1 MARERKHPR
10 RTRRRGR
17 FRFFYKLISLVAV
30 VAAIVTACVIFFRV
44 NEVKVEGNSHY
55 TAQEIIDASEIE
67 MGDNLVTLWTWQI
80 NQLVGS
86 KLPYVQRVVV
96 GHTFPDKVTLQVVE
110 RTVAATVEGN
120 GRQWLMA
127 SDGYL
132 LETTNQNQGIA
143 IVGLE
148 VVDPQAGQP
157 MQVSEADRS
166 KGEAIVPLMEALD
179 QAGKLSQCTQFDCSA
194 ASSILVSY
202 GIHQLRF
209 PLHGDYAQMLNLFQ
223 AALDSGQ
230 VPNEPRVFDF
240 TILDNRVFMQIPS
253 SLTSRSPAR
262 TRRPHLRMLRP
273 PSLRTR
279 SPRLPQSPQ
288 PRPPRSPLPLQKRET
303 HESPSRPCVRGG
315 GFFRFIGWNCQ
326 KDATKFCKKTCIS
339 LLTP

>member
-96 GHTFPDKVTLQVVE
+96 DHTFPDKVTLRVVE

-157 MQVSEADRS
+157 MQVSEADQS

-230 VPNEPRVFDF
+230 VPDQSRVFDF
-240 TILDNRVFMQIPS
+240 TIMDNRVFMQDPKQSAQPEPS
-253 SLTSRSPAR
+253 ASPDPDATTSDAPDPGAS
-262 TRRPHLRMLRP
+262 
-273 PSLRTR
+273 
-279 SPRLPQSPQ
+279 QSPD
-288 PRPPRSPLPLQKRET
+288 PEPSASTEPAASASPE
-303 HESPSRPCVRGG
+303 PSANPE
-315 GFFRFIGWNCQ
+315 
-326 KDATKFCKKTCIS
+326 A
-339 LLTP
+339 

>member
-157 MQVSEADRS
+157 MQVSEADQS

-223 AALDSGQ
+223 AALDSGKLPQ
-230 VPNEPRVFDF
+230 GEVRVFDF
-240 TILDNRVFMQIPS
+240 TVSDNKVFVQNTKQSAQTEPS
-253 SLTSRSPAR
+253 ASPDPGA
-262 TRRPHLRMLRP
+262 TASDAPDP
-273 PSLRTR
+273 AAS
-279 SPRLPQSPQ
+279 QSPD
-288 PRPPRSPLPLQKRET
+288 PESSASTEPAASASPE
-303 HESPSRPCVRGG
+303 PS
-315 GFFRFIGWNCQ
+315 
-326 KDATKFCKKTCIS
+326 AT
-339 LLTP
+339 PEA

>member
-30 VAAIVTACVIFFRV
+30 VAAMVTACVIFFRV

-80 NQLVGS
+80 SQLVSS

-157 MQVSEADRS
+157 MQVSEADQS

-209 PLHGDYAQMLNLFQ
+209 PLHGDYDRMLELFQ

-240 TILDNRVFMQIPS
+240 TILDNRVFMQNPKQSDKPEPS
-253 SLTSRSPAR
+253 QDPEATPSDAPA
-262 TRRPHLRMLRP
+262 
-273 PSLRTR
+273 S
-279 SPRLPQSPQ
+279 QSPD
-288 PRPPRSPLPLQKRET
+288 PEPSASTEPAASASPE
-303 HESPSRPCVRGG
+303 PS
-315 GFFRFIGWNCQ
+315 
-326 KDATKFCKKTCIS
+326 AT
-339 LLTP
+339 PEA

>member
-10 RTRRRGR
+10 RTKRRGR
-17 FRFFYKLISLVAV
+17 FRFLYKLISLVV
-30 VAAIVTACVIFFRV
+30 VAAAMVTACVIFFRV
-44 NEVKVEGNSHY
+44 NEVRVEGNSHY
-55 TAQEIIDASEIE
+55 TAQEIIEASEIE

-80 NQLVGS
+80 NRLVGS

-132 LETTNQNQGIA
+132 LETTGQSQGIA

-157 MQVSEADRS
+157 MQVSEKDQS
-166 KGEAIVPLMEALD
+166 KGKAIVPLMEGLKR
-179 QAGKLSQCTQFDCSA
+179 AGKLDQCTKFDCSA

-209 PLHGDYAQMLNLFQ
+209 PLHGDYDRMLELFQ

-240 TILDNRVFMQIPS
+240 TILDNRVFMQNPKQSDKPEPS
-253 SLTSRSPAR
+253 QDPEATPSDAPA
-262 TRRPHLRMLRP
+262 
-273 PSLRTR
+273 S
-279 SPRLPQSPQ
+279 QSPD
-288 PRPPRSPLPLQKRET
+288 PEPSASAEPAA
-303 HESPSRPCVRGG
+303 SPSPEPT
-315 GFFRFIGWNCQ
+315 
-326 KDATKFCKKTCIS
+326 ATPS
-339 LLTP
+339 PEPSVAPEA

>member
-86 KLPYVQRVVV
+86 KLPYVQRVVLN
-96 GHTFPDKVTLQVVE
+96 HTFPDKVTLQVVE

-157 MQVSEADRS
+157 MQVSEADHS

-209 PLHGDYAQMLNLFQ
+209 PLHGDYDRMLELFQ

-240 TILDNRVFMQIPS
+240 TILDNRVFMQNPKQSDKPEPS
-253 SLTSRSPAR
+253 QDPEATPSDAPA
-262 TRRPHLRMLRP
+262 
-273 PSLRTR
+273 S
-279 SPRLPQSPQ
+279 QSPD
-288 PRPPRSPLPLQKRET
+288 PEPAASTEPAASASPE
-303 HESPSRPCVRGG
+303 PS
-315 GFFRFIGWNCQ
+315 
-326 KDATKFCKKTCIS
+326 AT
-339 LLTP
+339 PEA

>member
-86 KLPYVQRVVV
+86 KLPYVQRVVLN
-96 GHTFPDKVTLQVVE
+96 HTFPDKVTLQVVE

-157 MQVSEADRS
+157 MQVSEADQS

-209 PLHGDYAQMLNLFQ
+209 PLHGDYDRMLELFQ

-240 TILDNRVFMQIPS
+240 TILDNRVFMQNPKQSDKPEPS
-253 SLTSRSPAR
+253 QDPEATPSDAPA
-262 TRRPHLRMLRP
+262 
-273 PSLRTR
+273 S
-279 SPRLPQSPQ
+279 QSPD
-288 PRPPRSPLPLQKRET
+288 PEPAASTEPAASASPE
-303 HESPSRPCVRGG
+303 PS
-315 GFFRFIGWNCQ
+315 
-326 KDATKFCKKTCIS
+326 AT
-339 LLTP
+339 PEA

>member
-30 VAAIVTACVIFFRV
+30 AAAVVTACVIFFRV

-55 TAQEIIDASEIE
+55 TAQQIIDASEIE
-67 MGDNLVTLWTWQI
+67 MGDNLVTLWTWKI
-80 NQLVGS
+80 NQLVGD
-86 KLPYVQRVVV
+86 KLPYVQRVALN
-96 GHTFPDKVTLQVVE
+96 HTFPDKVTIQVVE

-132 LETTNQNQGIA
+132 LETTNQNRGIA

-148 VVDPQAGQP
+148 AVDPQAGQP
-157 MQVSEADRS
+157 MQVSQADQS
-166 KGEAIVPLMEALD
+166 KGEAIVPLMEALE

-209 PLHGDYAQMLNLFQ
+209 PLHGDYGDMLNLFQ
-223 AALDSGQ
+223 AALDSGELPQ
-230 VPNEPRVFDF
+230 GEARVFDF
-240 TILDNRVFMQIPS
+240 TIADNKVFVQTPKQSAQPEPS
-253 SLTSRSPAR
+253 ASPDPEAAASDA
-262 TRRPHLRMLRP
+262 PASP
-273 PSLRTR
+273 EPSASADPTA
-279 SPRLPQSPQ
+279 SASPQ
-288 PRPPRSPLPLQKRET
+288 PS
-303 HESPSRPCVRGG
+303 
-315 GFFRFIGWNCQ
+315 
-326 KDATKFCKKTCIS
+326 AT
-339 LLTP
+339 PEQ

>member
-10 RTRRRGR
+10 RTKRRGR
-17 FRFFYKLISLVAV
+17 FRFLYKLISLVV
-30 VAAIVTACVIFFRV
+30 VAAAMVTACVIFFRV
-44 NEVKVEGNSHY
+44 NEVRVEGNSHY
-55 TAQEIIDASEIE
+55 TPQEIIEASEIE

-80 NQLVGS
+80 NRLVGS

-132 LETTNQNQGIA
+132 LETTGQSQGIA

-148 VVDPQAGQP
+148 VEDPQAGQP
-157 MQVSEADRS
+157 MQVSEKDQS
-166 KGEAIVPLMEALD
+166 KGKAIVPLMEGLKR
-179 QAGKLSQCTQFDCSA
+179 AGKLDQCTKFDCSA

-209 PLHGDYAQMLNLFQ
+209 PLHGDYDRMLELFQ

-240 TILDNRVFMQIPS
+240 TILDNRVFMQNPKQSDKPEPS
-253 SLTSRSPAR
+253 QDPEATPSDAPA
-262 TRRPHLRMLRP
+262 
-273 PSLRTR
+273 S
-279 SPRLPQSPQ
+279 QSPD
-288 PRPPRSPLPLQKRET
+288 PEPSASAEPAVSASPEPT
-303 HESPSRPCVRGG
+303 ATPSPEPSVAPE
-315 GFFRFIGWNCQ
+315 
-326 KDATKFCKKTCIS
+326 A
-339 LLTP
+339 